1 MAEPT
6 KALQDRL
13 TPINYYDRVWWLFGV
28 IILAF
33 LVIVIDINVK
43 PVTALFYLS
52 LPFIFAWWVKVDE
65 AERPPAH
72 YYIARVGL
80 GFFLGLGGLMF
91 VFWIA
96 ANLWRVTTLWQIP
109 TIAAE
114 IVAFGFIS
122 TTGMIWLQIAVGTV
136 EEGIFRVALPRILL
150 TRGINPLA
158 VVILANWTFGL
169 FHWKA
174 YGGDVQAL
182 AISIF
187 AGLLQSVAYFSSRS
201 ILGPML
207 GHAVW
212 NMLAAG
218 ILGGFMWYL
227 SIGLLVLGVLY
238 WSKLKYRWR
247 FPQLR

>member
-1 MAEPT
+1 MISNRNPAN
-6 KALQDRL
+6 RL
-13 TPINYYDRVWWLFGV
+13 APINYYDRLFWLFG
-28 IILAF
+28 IISLAF
-33 LVIVIDINVK
+33 LVLVIKIDVQ
-43 PVTALFYLS
+43 PVTILFYLS

-65 AERPPAH
+65 PERPPAH

-80 GFFLGLGGLMF
+80 GFILGLGGLMF
-91 VFWIA
+91 IFWIA
-96 ANLWRVTTLWQIP
+96 ANLWKVTTLWQIP
-109 TIAAE
+109 TITQE
-114 IVAFGFIS
+114 ILLFGFIS

-136 EEGIFRVALPRILL
+136 EEGIFRVALPRLML
-150 TRGINPLA
+150 ARNINPFA
-158 VVILANWTFGL
+158 VIILANWTFGL

-187 AGLLQSVAYFSSRS
+187 AGFLQSFAYFSSRS

-212 NMLAAG
+212 NMYAAG
-218 ILGGFMWYL
+218 VLQGLIWYL
-227 SIGLLVLGVLY
+227 SIGLLILGVLY